1 MSFRI
6 PKQQKPVKE
15 RIDLKLE
22 RALLETLDQYCQYL
36 ESDRDYA
43 VSNVLLLAF
52 KKDRGFAAWR
62 ASGKP
67 TSEPAR
73 AARG

>member
-15 RIDLKLE
+15 RIDVKLE
-22 RALLETLDQYCQYL
+22 RTLLETLDQYCQYL

-43 VSNVLLLAF
+43 VSNVLMVAF
-52 KKDRGFAAWR
+52 KKDKGFATWR
-62 ASGKP
+62 ASSKAP
-67 TSEPAR
+67 EPVLR
-73 AARG
+73 PGRD

>member
-6 PKQQKPVKE
+6 PKQHKPVKE
-15 RIDLKLE
+15 KVDVKLE
-22 RALLETLDQYCQYL
+22 RALLETLDEYCQYL
-36 ESDRDYA
+36 ESDRDYVVA
-43 VSNVLLLAF
+43 SVLQLAF
-52 KKDRGFAAWR
+52 KKDKGFASWR

-67 TSEPAR
+67 ASEPAR